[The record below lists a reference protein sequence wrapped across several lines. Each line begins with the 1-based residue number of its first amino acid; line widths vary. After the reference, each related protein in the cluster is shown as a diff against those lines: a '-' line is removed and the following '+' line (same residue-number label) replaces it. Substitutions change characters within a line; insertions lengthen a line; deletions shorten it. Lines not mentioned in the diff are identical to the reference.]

1 MLRTI
6 ACYSY
11 FVISL
16 LPKIPQMYK
25 VNYLAKK
32 GAKEERDR
40 YIHETTS
47 KWALS
52 HVKLSGAK
60 VKIQGEENIPKDIPV
75 VFISNHQGNYDIAL
89 FMSYINK
96 PKGYIAKAEME
107 KIPVMKTWMK
117 YMNCV
122 FMDRSDIRKS
132 AEAIVEGIKILKQGY
147 SLVIFPEGTRSKS
160 NKLGEFKAGS
170 FKLATKPR
178 VPIIP
183 VTLNGTYKL
192 MEGNG
197 NIIKPAEVEIFI
209 HPMIETANLSK
220 EQLDELPNKVREI
233 IASKLPKHH

>member
-1 MLRTI
+1 
-6 ACYSY
+6 
-11 FVISL
+11 
-16 LPKIPQMYK
+16 MYK

-192 MEGNG
+192 MEGNR